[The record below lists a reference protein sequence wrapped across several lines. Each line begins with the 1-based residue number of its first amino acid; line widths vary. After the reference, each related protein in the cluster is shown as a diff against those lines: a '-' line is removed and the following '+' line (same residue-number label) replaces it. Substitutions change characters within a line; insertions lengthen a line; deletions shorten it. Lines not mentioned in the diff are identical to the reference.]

1 MLFKNNNS
9 LDIKCTLNVHYAFGI
24 NEKGELK
31 TDRYDMPVNVHV
43 KEADIDKFIQTTET
57 LTGYQATS
65 YEINSDKQ
73 HHFSNETRAIIT
85 LREQTNKTRR
95 VFMPLRVPPANNTQE
110 NLQALQ
116 SAFTALIGLVK

>member
-31 TDRYDMPVNVHV
+31 TDRYNVNVNIHV
-43 KEADIDKFIQTTET
+43 KEDDIINFIKATENF
-57 LTGYQATS
+57 TGYQATS
-65 YEINSDKQ
+65 YTFNSDRQK
-73 HHFSNETRAIIT
+73 HISNETRAIIT
-85 LREQTNKTRR
+85 LREHTEKTPL
-95 VFMPLRVPPANNTQE
+95 VFMPLRVPPAHDTQE

-116 SAFTALIGLVK
+116 SAFTALIGLVN